1 MPQYISARQVR
12 DRVGKISAMTLWRW
26 LRDDRL
32 GFPKPTIIQ
41 RRRYWREVDIDNW
54 LQERALTSVT
64 GGAK

>member
-32 GFPKPTIIQ
+32 GFPKPTIIL

-64 GGAK
+64 GGVK

>member
-1 MPQYISARQVR
+1 MPQYISARHVR

-26 LRDDRL
+26 LSNDQL

-41 RRRYWREVDIDNW
+41 RRRYWQESDIDDW
-54 LQERALTSVT
+54 LKERALTSVT